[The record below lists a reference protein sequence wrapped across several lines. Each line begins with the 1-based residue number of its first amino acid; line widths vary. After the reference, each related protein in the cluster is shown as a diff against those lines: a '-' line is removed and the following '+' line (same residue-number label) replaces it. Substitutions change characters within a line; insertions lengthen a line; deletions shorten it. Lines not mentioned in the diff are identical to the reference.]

1 MGLLLLLG
9 DSGFRGALDALGTG
23 LESAWSVGRRLRTA
37 YSRLNPVIRV
47 RRSSDN
53 AESDFA
59 GLGTQG
65 QVDTAAVAAF
75 CGAGDGFLTTI
86 YDQSGNG
93 RNFTQATTSVQPI
106 VCESGTAVTL
116 GGRLA
121 AKFVTA
127 TSHRMTVATSTA
139 LYNYLHT
146 TGGTIGFVNKTNDTV
161 PNKWF
166 MSNAINNAYA
176 GFRLIDSG
184 TEDTSMNIAKVDVAG
199 VSTNGDSV
207 AFGTSVGSTA
217 NKVGVF
223 LLDPDNATASSRG
236 FFYRNGTSVG
246 SANASTGTPFV
257 ENAAYNLHLGLN
269 AFSTGPW
276 DGNASEIVIWSN
288 ILSDAQRDA
297 YEASAGAFYGITVA

>member
-9 DSGFRGALDALGTG
+9 DAGFRGALDNLGTG
-23 LESAWSVGRRLRTA
+23 LESAWSVGRRLRTD
-37 YSRLNPVIRV
+37 YTSNIIRV

-53 AESDFA
+53 TESDFGYLA
-59 GLGTQG
+59 NGA
-65 QVDTAAVAAF
+65 VDTAAVAAF

-93 RNFTQATTSVQPI
+93 RNFTQTTTSVQPI

-146 TGGTIGFVNKTNDTV
+146 TGGTLGFVNKTNDTAA
-161 PNKWF
+161 NKWF
-166 MSNAINNAYA
+166 MSNAINSSNA
-176 GFRLIDSG
+176 GFRLIDTG
-184 TEDTSMNIAKVDVAG
+184 TEDTSINIAKVDVAG

-207 AFGTSVGSTA
+207 TIGSTSGSAA
-217 NKVGVF
+217 NKVAVF
-223 LLDPDNATASSRG
+223 LLDPDNATAANRAL
-236 FFYRNGTSVG
+236 FYRNGTSVG
-246 SANASTGTPFV
+246 NANVNTGTPFV

>member
-9 DSGFRGALDALGTG
+9 GSFSGALDGLGTG
-23 LESAWSVGRRLRTA
+23 LESAWSVGRRLRTG
-37 YSRLNPVIRV
+37 YTGPIIRV

-53 AESDFA
+53 SEQDFY
-59 GLGTQG
+59 GSGSTG
-65 QVDTAAVAAF
+65 AVSTSAIALF

-86 YDQSGNG
+86 YDQSGKS
-93 RNFTQATTSVQPI
+93 RNFTQTSTSVQPI

-127 TSHRMTVATSTA
+127 TSHRMIVATSTA

-146 TGGTIGFVNKTNDTV
+146 TGGTLGFVNKTNDTAA
-161 PNKWF
+161 NKWF
-166 MSNAINNAYA
+166 MSNAINSSNA
-176 GFRLIDSG
+176 GFRLIDTG
-184 TEDTSMNIAKVDVAG
+184 TEDTTMNIAKVDVAG

-207 AFGTSVGSTA
+207 VVATLAGSTA
-217 NKVGVF
+217 NKIGVF
-223 LLDPDNATASSRG
+223 LLDPDNATAASRG
-236 FFYRNGTSVG
+236 FFYRNGDSVSG
-246 SANASTGTPFV
+246 ANAQTGTPFV

-269 AFSTGPW
+269 AFGTGPW